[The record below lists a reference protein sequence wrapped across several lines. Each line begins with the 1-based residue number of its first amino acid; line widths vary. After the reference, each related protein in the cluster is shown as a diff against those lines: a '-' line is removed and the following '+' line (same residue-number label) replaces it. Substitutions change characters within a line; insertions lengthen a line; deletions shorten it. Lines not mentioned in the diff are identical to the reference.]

1 MNYGIE
7 GRRAAVAAAS
17 SGLGLATAKALADE
31 GVTVAVCSRS
41 QERIDAAASQIGPL
55 AVPLVADV
63 STEGGAAEFV
73 RAARQAM
80 GGVDILVC
88 NGGGPSPGNF
98 TSTPLEAYRAAVELN
113 CLAHIAMCTEAL
125 PAMREQQWG
134 RVIAITSV
142 GVRQPIAGLILSNVA
157 RSGLTAFLKT
167 LAREVAGEGVTVN
180 SLQPGFHDTD
190 RVRSLYGGD
199 LEALEALAA
208 AIPAGVL
215 GRPEDFGRIAAFL
228 CSETA
233 SFLTGTAIPV
243 DGGACTG
250 LF

>member
-17 SGLGLATAKALADE
+17 SGLGFATAKALAEE
-31 GVTVAVCSRS
+31 GVTVAICSRS
-41 QERIDAAASQIGPL
+41 QERIDAAAAEIGPL

-63 STEGGAAEFV
+63 STEEGATGFV
-73 RAARQAM
+73 QAAHAAL
-80 GGVDILVC
+80 GGVEILVC
-88 NGGGPSPGNF
+88 NGGGPAAGNF
-98 TSTPLEAYRAAVELN
+98 ASTPLEAYRTAVELN
-113 CLAHIAMCTEAL
+113 CLAHIAMCSAAV

-167 LAREVAGEGVTVN
+167 LAREVAGDGVTVN
-180 SLQPGFHDTD
+180 SLQPGLHDTD
-190 RVRSLYGGD
+190 RVRQLYGGQMD
-199 LEALEALAA
+199 PRDAG
-208 AIPAGVL
+208 IPAGVL

-233 SFLTGTAIPV
+233 SFLTGAAIPV
-243 DGGACTG
+243 DGGAYTG
-250 LF
+250 ML

>member
-17 SGLGLATAKALADE
+17 SGLGLATAKALAEE
-31 GVTVAVCSRS
+31 GVTVAVCSRT
-41 QERIDAAASQIGPL
+41 QERIDAAAAEIGPL

-63 STEGGAAEFV
+63 STEEGAAGFV
-73 RAARQAM
+73 HQAQQAL
-80 GGVDILVC
+80 GGIDILIC
-88 NGGGPSPGNF
+88 NGGGPPPGNF
-98 TSTPLEAYRAAVELN
+98 TSTPPEAYRAAVELN
-113 CLAHIAMCTEAL
+113 CLAHIAMCTAAV

-167 LAREVAGEGVTVN
+167 LAREVAGDGVTVN
-180 SLQPGFHDTD
+180 SLQPGLHDTD
-190 RVRSLYGGD
+190 RVRQLYGGQMD
-199 LEALEALAA
+199 PRDAG
-208 AIPAGVL
+208 IPAGVL

-228 CSETA
+228 CSDSA

-243 DGGACTG
+243 DGGAYTG
-250 LF
+250 ML

>member
-41 QERIDAAASQIGPL
+41 QERIDAAASDIGPL

-63 STEGGAAEFV
+63 STENGAAEFV

-88 NGGGPSPGNF
+88 NGGGPSAGNF
-98 TSTPLEAYRAAVELN
+98 TSTPLEAYRTAVELN

-167 LAREVAGEGVTVN
+167 VAREVAGDGVTVN
-180 SLQPGFHDTD
+180 SLQPGLHDTA
-190 RVRSLYGGD
+190 RVRQLYGGEMD
-199 LEALEALAA
+199 PRDAG
-208 AIPAGVL
+208 IPAGVL
-215 GRPEDFGRIAAFL
+215 GDPADFGRIAAFL

>member
-1 MNYGIE
+1 MNHGIE

-17 SGLGLATAKALADE
+17 GGLGLATAKALAEE

-41 QERIDAAASQIGPL
+41 RERIEAAADAIGPL

-63 STEGGAAEFV
+63 ATEEGAAAFV
-73 RAARQAM
+73 AAAQEAL

-88 NGGGPSPGNF
+88 NGGGPPPGNF

-113 CLAHIAMCTEAL
+113 CLAHIAMCSAAV

-167 LAREVAGEGVTVN
+167 LAREVAGDGVTVN
-180 SLQPGFHDTD
+180 SLQPGLHDTD
-190 RVRSLYGGD
+190 RVRQLYGGQMD
-199 LEALEALAA
+199 PRDAG
-208 AIPAGVL
+208 IPAGVL
-215 GRPEDFGRIAAFL
+215 GQPDDFGRIAAFL

-233 SFLTGTAIPV
+233 SFLTGAAIPV
-243 DGGACTG
+243 DGGAYTG
-250 LF
+250 ML

>member
-17 SGLGLATAKALADE
+17 SGLGLATAQALADE
-31 GVTVAVCSRS
+31 GVTVAICSRS
-41 QERIDAAASQIGPL
+41 RERIDAAAAAIGPR

-63 STEGGAAEFV
+63 STEDGAAEFV
-73 RAARQAM
+73 HAARQAL
-80 GGVDILVC
+80 GGVDILIC
-88 NGGGPSPGNF
+88 NGGGPPPGTF
-98 TSTPLEAYRAAVELN
+98 ASTPGDAYRRAIELS
-113 CLAHIAMCTEAL
+113 CLAHIAMCSAAI
-125 PAMREQQWG
+125 PGMREQLWG

-167 LAREVAGEGVTVN
+167 LAREVAGDGITVN
-180 SLQPGFHDTD
+180 SLQPFLHDTP
-190 RVRSLYGGD
+190 RVRELYGG
-199 LEALEALAA
+199 ALDPHDAG
-208 AIPAGVL
+208 IPAGVL

-233 SFLTGTAIPV
+233 SFLTGAAIPV
-243 DGGACTG
+243 DGGAYTG
-250 LF
+250 ML